1 MERPV
6 DDRLA
11 GTRTRRAAAGRTIG
25 AGIGIAA
32 LLAAVAPAAALT
44 GNETIRAFAGSGEAL
59 SSGDGG
65 PATAAGVLA
74 PIGISGGPDGSIVI
88 PAPSDH
94 RVRVVNPAGVIN
106 TVAGTGV
113 AGFSGDGGPA
123 TLAQLDSVVDAA
135 FDSAGNLYL
144 ADRANHRVRRVGTD
158 GIITTIAGNGV
169 NAFAGDGGPA
179 TAASLNNPVGVAVDA
194 AGNIYIADE
203 MNRRVRVVNTAGVIS
218 TVAGTGAAGST
229 GDGGPATAATIDRP
243 IDVRTD
249 RLGNLFIADNQAN
262 RIRRVAPDGI
272 ISTIAGNGE
281 VGSTGDGGA
290 ATAARLAAPIEIA
303 PDAFGN
309 LYIADSANNRVRR
322 VNAAGIIETIAGTGT
337 AGSTGNGGP
346 ALSAQLN
353 APSGV
358 VLNADGDLFVAER
371 LGNRVRVVENP
382 ESPTAIPAG
391 SSRCAAVPE
400 RPAPRPGSGRVVLSA
415 EQLLINQ
422 RISQAA
428 VRRVNGVQAWLDAK
442 LATGDLCGGAFV
454 AQSFGPGITVG
465 ATSTVRPEVL
475 LPPTPRPVAVKAGQS
490 GGAAGVRLEAS
501 QLLISQRISQAAVRR
516 ANALTER
523 LDAGLT
529 GGDLRPGAVT
539 PAKIAAGLTVVGA
552 TLTPTP
558 AASRTVVAPAPRR
571 TAVRVELSARQ
582 ILINQRIAQAAVRR
596 SNALVDRL
604 RTGFGARDFRTATI
618 TFSTLAAS
626 ARP

>member
-1 MERPV
+1 
-6 DDRLA
+6 
-11 GTRTRRAAAGRTIG
+11 
-25 AGIGIAA
+25 
-32 LLAAVAPAAALT
+32 
-44 GNETIRAFAGSGEAL
+44 
-59 SSGDGG
+59 
-65 PATAAGVLA
+65 
-74 PIGISGGPDGSIVI
+74 
-88 PAPSDH
+88 
-94 RVRVVNPAGVIN
+94 
-106 TVAGTGV
+106 V

-123 TLAQLDSVVDAA
+123 TVAQLDSVVDAA
-135 FDSAGNLYL
+135 YDAAGNLFL
-144 ADRANHRVRRVGTD
+144 ADRANHRV
-158 GIITTIAGNGV
+158 
-169 NAFAGDGGPA
+169 
-179 TAASLNNPVGVAVDA
+179 
-194 AGNIYIADE
+194 
-203 MNRRVRVVNTAGVIS
+203 
-218 TVAGTGAAGST
+218 
-229 GDGGPATAATIDRP
+229 
-243 IDVRTD
+243 
-249 RLGNLFIADNQAN
+249 
-262 RIRRVAPDGI
+262 RRVAPDGI

-322 VNAAGIIETIAGTGT
+322 VNAAGIIETIAGTG
-337 AGSTGNGGP
+337 APGSTGNGGP
-346 ALSAQLN
+346 ALSALLN

-382 ESPTAIPAG
+382 EAPTTIPAG
-391 SSRCAAVPE
+391 SARCATVPE

-428 VRRVNGVQAWLDAK
+428 VRRVNGVQAWLDAR
-442 LATGDLCGGAFV
+442 LTTGDLCGGAFV
-454 AQSFGPGITVG
+454 AQSFGPAITVG
-465 ATSTVRPEVL
+465 ATSTARPEVL
-475 LPPTPRPVAVKAGQS
+475 LPPTPRPVAVRAGQR
-490 GGAAGVRLEAS
+490 GAAVGVRLEAS

-516 ANALTER
+516 ANALTAR

-558 AASRTVVAPAPRR
+558 AASRTVVATPPRR
-571 TAVRVELSARQ
+571 TTVRVELSASQ

-604 RTGFGARDFRTATI
+604 RTGFGARDFRTGTI
-618 TFSTLAAS
+618 TFATLAAS